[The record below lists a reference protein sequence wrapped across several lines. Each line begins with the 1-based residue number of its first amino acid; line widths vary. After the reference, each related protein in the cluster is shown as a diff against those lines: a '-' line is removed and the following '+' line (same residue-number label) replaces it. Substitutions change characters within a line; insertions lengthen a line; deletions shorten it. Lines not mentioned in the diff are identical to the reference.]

1 MLVAAQDAPPLR
13 DDDVQRIVETAAHRL
28 VRLLQQRGVLDE
40 AVGDALAEKEP
51 LLAALSAASIQGQLA
66 TEPRAGHWVRR
77 LLSGPLGAFLC
88 MRPRV
93 SRPKTGRGWSGSVA
107 T

>member
-1 MLVAAQDAPPLR
+1 MLDGVYACGEEGAAPVFVPAPPLR

-51 LLAALSAASIQGQLA
+51 LLAALPDDNGPSTRPNRLTQNLK
-66 TEPRAGHWVRR
+66 R
-77 LLSGPLGAFLC
+77 LL
-88 MRPRV
+88 
-93 SRPKTGRGWSGSVA
+93 
-107 T
+107 